1 MENYTLKISTNNAKA
16 KALIDFLKSLDFIE
30 LTKEEHSENE
40 LSVRSVASIEKGLED
55 LNNNR
60 IHKDKDV
67 RNSIRER
74 ILSGS

>member
-1 MENYTLKISTNNAKA
+1 MENYTLKISANSTKA

-30 LTKEEHSENE
+30 LTKEEHSEIE
-40 LSVRSVASIEKGLED
+40 LDTKSVASIEKGLED
-55 LNNNR
+55 LKNNR
-60 IHKDKDV
+60 IHKDQDV